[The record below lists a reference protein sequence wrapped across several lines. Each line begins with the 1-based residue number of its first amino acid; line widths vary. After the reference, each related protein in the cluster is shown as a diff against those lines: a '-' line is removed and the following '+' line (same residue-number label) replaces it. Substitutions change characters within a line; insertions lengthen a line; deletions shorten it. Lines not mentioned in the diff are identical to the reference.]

1 MQDAEVK
8 MKPHLY
14 SIRQGIKTNIKIWQL
29 KQKVSALENQV
40 RTLAQYVQSVSGM
53 LSQEKNHTE
62 SGVD

>member
-8 MKPHLY
+8 MNPHLS

-29 KQKVSALENQV
+29 KRKVSALENQV